1 MKCLCT
7 APEAAV
13 PPLSRL
19 RPPVIRTLDMLN
31 DDLQRFT
38 DAGADVDAAKRFN
51 NVIGPAFFD
60 VPLDQVIHLLCY
72 FSFSFTVVH
81 PSLVEL
87 NWMMA

>member
-19 RPPVIRTLDMLN
+19 QPPVVRTLDTLS

-60 VPLDQVIHLLCY
+60 VPLDQVIVLVCM
-72 FSFSFTVVH
+72 FTVAHVFAVWNGDDV
-81 PSLVEL
+81 LIVC
-87 NWMMA
+87 

>member
-1 MKCLCT
+1 MKCSCT

-19 RPPVIRTLDMLN
+19 RPPVVRTLDMLN
-31 DDLQRFT
+31 DDQQRFT

-60 VPLDQVIHLLCY
+60 VQLDQVIHLLC
-72 FSFSFTVVH
+72 
-81 PSLVEL
+81 
-87 NWMMA
+87 

>member
-72 FSFSFTVVH
+72 FSFCFTVVH

-87 NWMMA
+87 NRMMP